1 MNIFQA
7 YQEKIIEILK
17 NIEGEP
23 APSKPGAMNLQMKP
37 VYDYPFR
44 NLDLSRV
51 KVEPPR
57 EAVHGDMATNAAMV
71 LSKPAGKNPRQLG
84 ELLAAKLKTLPGVAE
99 TSVAGPG
106 FVNFRLQP
114 GQWLEIIRE
123 ILLSG
128 VHYGDSKMGKG
139 EKVNVEYVSANPT
152 GPMHAGHVR
161 GAVIGDTLASLLE
174 KAGYDV
180 TREYYFND
188 AGTQVDALARTAF
201 LRYREALGENI
212 GAIPDGLYP
221 GEYLKDVGQALAKR
235 DGNKWLGKDEKEW
248 MEPLRVFAVQYMIEM
263 IKKDLELIGIQHDVF
278 TNERE
283 IVENGTLDKVFKT
296 LQDMDLIYQGTL
308 PPPKGKEMEDW
319 EPTELT
325 LFRSSRFGDSSD
337 RPLKKRDGTWA
348 YIMPDIAYHYD
359 KIRRGYKWMI
369 NVLGKDHG
377 NYLDKMRPAV
387 AALSGGQAKVDV
399 IFNAMVK
406 VLKNGEPVKLSKRS
420 GNIITLR
427 EMVEEVGAGAV
438 RFFMLSRTPD
448 SELEFDFVKAVEQ
461 SKDNPVFY
469 VQYAHARCY
478 SVLRN
483 ARAIWPDADLS
494 AEALAK
500 ADISRLVSEEELKLV
515 RLMAGWPRH
524 VESAAEAH
532 ESHRIAIYLHDLAS
546 EFHGFWNKGRDDATL
561 RFLIEQD
568 KNLSFA
574 RLALVKA
581 VATVIASGLAVMG
594 VTPVEEMH
602 G

>member
-1 MNIFQA
+1 MNIFYR
-7 YQEKIIEILK
+7 YQEAVIKLL
-17 NIEGEP
+17 
-23 APSKPGAMNLQMKP
+23 GAMAAAGELP
-37 VYDYPFR
+37 AG
-44 NLDLSRV
+44 LDLSRV

-57 EAVHGDMATNAAMV
+57 EASHGDMATNAAMV

-84 ELLAAKLKTLPGVAE
+84 ELLAEKIKALPGVAE

-106 FVNFRLQP
+106 FVNFLLQP
-114 GQWLEIIRE
+114 EQWLEILRE

-128 VHYGDSKMGKG
+128 IHYGDSKMGKG

-188 AGTQVDALARTAF
+188 AGTQVDVLARTVH
-201 LRYREALGENI
+201 LRYREALGEDI

-221 GEYLKDVGQALAKR
+221 GEYLKDVGQALAKLEG
-235 DGNKWLGKDEKEW
+235 DKWLGKDEKTW
-248 MEPLRVFAVQYMIEM
+248 MEPIRHFAVQFMIGM
-263 IKKDLELIGIQHDVF
+263 IKKDLDLIGIHHEVF

-283 IVENGTLDKVFKT
+283 VVENGTLDNVFKI
-296 LQDMDLIYQGTL
+296 LQEMDLIYQGTL

-359 KIRRGYKWMI
+359 KIKRGYKWMI

-483 ARAIWPDADLS
+483 ARTMWPDIDLS
-494 AEALAK
+494 AGALAK
-500 ADISRLVSEEELKLV
+500 ANIHRLASEEELKLV

-568 KNLSFA
+568 KDLSVA